1 MLHAST
7 INPKMVQGLQGWIFL
22 EEMKLRKMLQTCL
35 KRQQVSCYG
44 STLFFFRRRTKHKWL
59 CWCEV
64 SETST
69 CEFVDAAGLYPIV
82 GVVGFVLFIMAEARS
97 RFFARS
103 FQFFTISFS
112 RFFCFQSRH
121 FFLEFSRKFLLF
133 LSVLSAW
140 FVLCCI
146 FCSSVKGIGVQLRV
160 LLALQWVT
168 YSPRASVDKSII
180 QFCIK
185 QFMYSFAFWNFVS
198 IDYRSIMLY
207 FITGCP
213 RGRPRGTH
221 MFWLL
226 RGDNFGHRRLQLRPK
241 WRDAHV
247 LRDDRTPQW
256 DCKKD
261 NHRATPRRLLRFCLF
276 HRCMG
281 RWLEMARQGVNL
293 GGIFI
298 RENK

>member
-1 MLHAST
+1 MHMAAREFEDRSQTFFQALKSHDEEGDPNRLKCLKYLVMASMLHAST

-22 EEMKLRKMLQTCL
+22 EEMKLCKMLQTCW

-44 STLFFFRRRTKHKWL
+44 STLFFRRRTKYKWL

-64 SETST
+64 SGTST
-69 CEFVDAAGLYPIV
+69 CEFIDAAGLYPIV

-112 RFFCFQSRH
+112 WFFRFQSRH
-121 FFLEFSRKFLLF
+121 FFLEFSPKFLLF
-133 LSVLSAW
+133 LSVLSVW

-160 LLALQWVT
+160 LLAFFMRWMT

-180 QFCIK
+180 EFWIK
-185 QFMYSFAFWNFVS
+185 QFMYSFTFWNFVS

-213 RGRPRGTH
+213 RGRP
-221 MFWLL
+221 L
-226 RGDNFGHRRLQLRPK
+226 GH
-241 WRDAHV
+241 
-247 LRDDRTPQW
+247 TCS
-256 DCKKD
+256 DC
-261 NHRATPRRLLRFCLF
+261 
-276 HRCMG
+276 
-281 RWLEMARQGVNL
+281 WGVTIL
-293 GGIFI
+293 DI
-298 RENK
+298 